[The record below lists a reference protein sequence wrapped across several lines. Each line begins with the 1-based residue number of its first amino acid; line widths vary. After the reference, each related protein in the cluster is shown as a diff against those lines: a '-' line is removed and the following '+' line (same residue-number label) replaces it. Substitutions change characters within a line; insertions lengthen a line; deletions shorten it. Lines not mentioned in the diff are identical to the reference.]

1 MCGTFNTQELA
12 LALLTK
18 TLEELK
24 AEVQGKYARARKGI
38 AKATAG
44 AEHAAYSKQARRSA
58 CKIQ

>member
-1 MCGTFNTQELA
+1 MA